1 MTTAYRPTRSTS
13 KRLSPSL
20 TTPTTPG
27 NIIPLERARLQ
38 RKPRTQPLAQPES
51 NSTPE
56 IIELDV
62 VEILPPQP
70 PQPLWLRSLTTL
82 QQVSSIVTGAV
93 VGITLSVY
101 SLTAYRESAWTQEYQ
116 TLEHY
121 RTQEQQLRATNEVLK
136 HQIAEGAQQPNTGL
150 VEREPLDMIF
160 LRPAPPRPEVSPEV
174 PPLELN
180 LSPTST
186 SNKPLGY

>member
-1 MTTAYRPTRSTS
+1 MTVAFRPTRSTQN
-13 KRLSPSL
+13 RLSPSVV
-20 TTPTTPG
+20 TPTTPG

-38 RKPRTQPLAQPES
+38 RQQRTQPLTQPPS
-51 NSTPE
+51 PSTPE

-70 PQPLWLRSLTTL
+70 YQPLWLRSLVTL
-82 QQVSSIVTGAV
+82 QQVSSIVAGAV
-93 VGITLSVY
+93 VGVTLSVY
-101 SLTAYRESAWTQEYQ
+101 GLTQAREAAWTQEYQ

-136 HQIAEGAQQPNTGL
+136 HQIAEGAQKPNTGL

-160 LRPAPPRPEVSPEV
+160 LRPAPPRPEVSPQI
-174 PPLELN
+174 PNLELN

-186 SNKPLGY
+186 TNKPLGY